1 MKSMYDIALHI
12 PFFAGILVGMGML
25 IIIGLLSLLATFW
38 ELDE

>member
-1 MKSMYDIALHI
+1 MKSMYDITLHI
-12 PFFAGILVGMGML
+12 PFLAGILVGMGML